1 MDWKKVW
8 SVVEWFDPWEFDDPE
23 VKNSWQYIDYKT
35 ILGLEWIRKNTGWPI
50 ETHNQYGLRGCVCV
64 KPTGHSNGSFHYI
77 DNPEG
82 CSAIDWHFVTDAAP
96 REQARH
102 VLQSGFSG
110 IGVYQ
115 DEWKWKGRLL
125 PIAFH
130 TDRRKWY
137 QVWKKEAGEYIYLL
151 K

>member
-1 MDWKKVW
+1 
-8 SVVEWFDPWEFDDPE
+8 
-23 VKNSWQYIDYKT
+23 
-35 ILGLEWIRKNTGWPI
+35 
-50 ETHNQYGLRGCVCV
+50 
-64 KPTGHSNGSFHYI
+64 
-77 DNPEG
+77 
-82 CSAIDWHFVTDAAP
+82 
-96 REQARH
+96 
-102 VLQSGFSG
+102 LQSGFSG